1 MRIININYS
10 ITVTYCLTPLIK
22 FKQSLSI
29 FLSSEKKLW
38 EILCTAERHLRNS
51 SHVVQFYILYSSLK
65 LNDAA
70 VKASMKPENVAIN
83 IMLVRR
89 LDREIQTLNIVFA
102 VKLWG
107 VFPSCRSDLSHHHH
121 HHHPSPPRQPSYSA
135 GCWHPLI
142 FSVVFWPSKCCNL
155 ATALTQRARI

>member
-10 ITVTYCLTPLIK
+10 IVTYCLTPLIK

-29 FLSSEKKLW
+29 FSILRKKLW

-83 IMLVRR
+83 IMLVRKLYR
-89 LDREIQTLNIVFA
+89 DSQELKIVFA
-102 VKLWG
+102 VKLWAVWSFPQLHIRSCDPLCPSSPTTIHLLPVSLHTLLG
-107 VFPSCRSDLSHHHH
+107 VGTH
-121 HHHPSPPRQPSYSA
+121 
-135 GCWHPLI
+135 
-142 FSVVFWPSKCCNL
+142 
-155 ATALTQRARI
+155 